1 MQHKQC
7 KQSWYSNY
15 IVIAPT
21 PSYRPNSSPQS
32 NHCLPR
38 DKEVQLF
45 SVISLIN
52 ISQREENLKGLFIYY
67 ILPFRLF
74 LTPVRLCRPL
84 A

>member
-1 MQHKQC
+1 MQHKQY
-7 KQSWYSNY
+7 KQCWFSDC

-21 PSYRPNSSPQS
+21 PSLSQVFHTYRPNSSPQI

-52 ISQREENLKGLFIYY
+52 ISQREENHKGLFIYY
-67 ILPFRLF
+67 ILPF
-74 LTPVRLCRPL
+74 
-84 A
+84 